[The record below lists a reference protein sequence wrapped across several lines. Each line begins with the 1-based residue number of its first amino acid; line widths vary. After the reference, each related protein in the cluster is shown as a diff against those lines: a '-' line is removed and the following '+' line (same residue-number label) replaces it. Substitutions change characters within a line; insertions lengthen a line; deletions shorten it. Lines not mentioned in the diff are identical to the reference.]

1 MTSLEYECHASS
13 CFLYSFPS
21 SHPPIFLFISSPFNS
36 IKLHCIIMYH
46 SGLFSIMFLIFF
58 PACYYKT
65 PDVLRLHGSLDIFS
79 FILIFFCNM
88 PHMWYFGLLRC
99 YAMLISYKFGNVFFL
114 FVMTFFSFL
123 PLSSALFSLNCNWW
137 VHINNTGFSISPC
150 AACSVLSKSS
160 LHSNPAGQL

>member
-1 MTSLEYECHASS
+1 MDFFQL
-13 CFLYSFPS
+13 CFWF
-21 SHPPIFLFISSPFNS
+21 
-36 IKLHCIIMYH
+36 
-46 SGLFSIMFLIFF
+46 FF

-137 VHINNTGFSISPC
+137 VHINNAGFSISPC

-160 LHSNPAGQL
+160 LQPCRSIMSACSIPYVSENCCAESCLQCNSLGKSRR